1 MSKLPLVALLVS
13 ATLAACAGD
22 SSTAPGSQPPVS
34 LPTVKRVVVIS
45 VDGLRGDA
53 LQSMPSVSALRERA
67 MWTDSMQTVV
77 PSLTVPGHISMF
89 TGRDVTA
96 IGITTN
102 TLDQSAG
109 LALAIN
115 NATTMFQW
123 VKATGGTSIALV
135 GQSLVAPADLEQA
148 RAFFGIDE
156 VYAVTSSLDTLR
168 DRAIALATQPNAPT
182 LLFVHIPTVDYAGH
196 DFGWIRSDVS
206 SADAGDVL
214 GVEYL
219 NAVRGADGV
228 ISAIWHALQP
238 SVDAGDVALVV
249 AADHGGGHGE
259 GCVAGM
265 PASREHC
272 TNQAAD
278 RTIPFMLIAKGVT
291 GQRLAGFPTITQVA
305 PSIARMLGASP
316 PKGSG
321 AALHQ

>member
-206 SADAGDVL
+206 SAAAGDVL

>member
-34 LPTVKRVVVIS
+34 LPSVTRVVVIS

-53 LQSMPSVSALRERA
+53 LQSMPSMSALRQRA
-67 MWTDSMQTVV
+67 LWTDSMQTVV

-96 IGITTN
+96 IGITSN

-206 SADAGDVL
+206 SAAAGDVL

>member
-238 SVDAGDVALVV
+238 AVDAGDVALVV

>member
-22 SSTAPGSQPPVS
+22 SSTAPGSAPPVS

-45 VDGLRGDA
+45 IDGLRGDA
-53 LQSMPSVSALRERA
+53 VQSMPSMSALRERA
-67 MWTDSMQTVV
+67 LWTDSMQTVV

-96 IGITTN
+96 IGITSN

-123 VKATGGTSIALV
+123 VRATGGTSVALV

-156 VYAVTSSLDTLR
+156 VYAVTTSLDTLR

-196 DFGWIRSDVS
+196 DFGWIRTDASS
-206 SADAGDVL
+206 SAAGDVL

-219 NAVRGADGV
+219 DAARSADGV
-228 ISAIWHALQP
+228 VSAIWHSLE
-238 SVDAGDVALVV
+238 SSIDAGDVAFVV

-272 TNQAAD
+272 TSQAAD

-291 GQRLAGFPTITQVA
+291 GQRLSGHPTITQVA
-305 PSIARMLGASP
+305 PSVARMLGATP
-316 PKGSG
+316 PRGSG